1 MSGGSMSFLIVRHDD
16 GCPMITPT
24 PAECTCGSPRA
35 EMVTRNKFVAT
46 VTRDRKA
53 RRAAARA
60 AAKAMRK
67 AKRGVQ

>member
-1 MSGGSMSFLIVRHDD
+1 MSGGSMSLLLVRHGD

-24 PAECTCGSPRA
+24 PGECTCGNLRA

-53 RRAAARA
+53 RRTAARA
-60 AAKAMRK
+60 AARAMRK
-67 AKRGVQ
+67 AKGVR

>member
-1 MSGGSMSFLIVRHDD
+1 MISGLMSYIIVRHDD

-24 PAECTCGSPRA
+24 PGECTCASPKA

-46 VTRDRKA
+46 VTGDRKA
-53 RRAAARA
+53 RRAAART

-67 AKRGVQ
+67 AKEVAT